1 MRKSTLPLMAIG
13 AVLACS
19 LYSAPAS
26 AQQSRSWVSGVG
38 DDFNPCTRTAP
49 CKTFSGA
56 ISKTAING
64 IINCMDPGAFG
75 VLTITK
81 SITVDCRDM
90 FAGVL
95 ASGQSGMT
103 INVPAGNANDP
114 LRTVH
119 LRNIYLSGT
128 GLSGTVGTRTGL
140 IGVRILSAAKVIL
153 EDMLIS
159 DFSQQGVA
167 DTRVGNG
174 SLFIRNTTITEN
186 NGACIGLAATGGT
199 LGAYADDV
207 RCDGNGLGVAAA
219 PGNNFIANRS
229 VFSGN
234 TGAGVQADG
243 GQITINGSLISNN
256 ATGVIR
262 NSGTVRLSNN
272 DIAFNNTGIT
282 GATTS
287 FGNNRISGNGVAG
300 TAPSPAGGAS
310 TDLGQQ

>member
-1 MRKSTLPLMAIG
+1 MRKSTLPLVAIG
-13 AVLACS
+13 TLLACG

-64 IINCMDPGAFG
+64 IINCLDPGAFG
-75 VLTITK
+75 VLTINK
-81 SITVDCRDM
+81 SITVDCHDV

-103 INVPAGNANDP
+103 INIAVNANDP
-114 LRTVH
+114 HRTVH

-128 GLSGTVGTRTGL
+128 GVSGTVGTRTGL

-174 SLFIRNTTITEN
+174 SLFIRNTTITKN

-207 RCDGNGLGVAAA
+207 RCDGNGLGVAAGT
-219 PGNNFIANRS
+219 GNNFIANRS

-256 ATGVIR
+256 GTGVIR

-287 FGNNRISGNGVAG
+287 FGNNRISGNGSAG
-300 TAPSPAGGAS
+300 TAPTAAGAQS
-310 TDLGQQ
+310 HDLGQQ